1 MFGIS
6 GGAGKVDKGCDD
18 RETARSFALLG
29 NREAA
34 AIILCNTPASK
45 RAHLTLEQC
54 MNVTVRVQQ
63 PILPPIVLPQ
73 PAPIINVPVT
83 VVPVEVPTPVT
94 LPVQTSEATSKEFGS
109 CRLVH
114 MNACLRLVDDA
125 MLYLQSHPEA
135 SLVLRGPQEGSKILV
150 YTRSRH
156 LASSRIRMEFSDE
169 QNDTLTVSVFSVW

>member
-6 GGAGKVDKGCDD
+6 GGAGKIDKGCDD

-54 MNVTVRVQQ
+54 MNITVLVQQ
-63 PILPPIVLPQ
+63 PALPPVVLPQ
-73 PAPIINVPVT
+73 PAPVINVPVT
-83 VVPVEVPTPVT
+83 IVPVTVPTPVEA
-94 LPVQTSEATSKEFGS
+94 PAQTSEATFKEFGS
-109 CRLVH
+109 CHIVH
-114 MNACLRLVDDA
+114 MNTCERIVDDA
-125 MLYLQSHPEA
+125 LIYLQLHPEA

-156 LASSRIRMEFSDE
+156 LDSSRIRMNFSDE
-169 QNDTLTVSVFSVW
+169 QNGILTVGIFSVW